1 MNTCNNISIEKN
13 NISSEIN
20 NNFSILIQPIH
31 TINMTNTEDKE
42 QTNNLLKK
50 LCEKTVPGL
59 LNSIQKNIQKVIYS
73 YHNLDSIINFNKYG
87 DFKVLDIELYED
99 SDQKEYID
107 VIVSYKDDNLKDEI
121 YVRWEEEF
129 NNLENL
135 ENSDNVKQYDEK
147 EISNQEKQN
156 IIKNIV
162 IKFIKKFM
170 EGRIFTSLNEVYSY
184 LKFNSFNRDNKI
196 IKRKLN
202 IIPMKI
208 HDIII
213 RQQKTNLLELNDLLD
228 LRLRYN
234 DISELD
240 KYLSKIFKRKRNV
253 IEIHRFRNNFTV
265 YEYNWD
271 EVGSL
276 EVYMHEWIKN
286 YKN

>member
-1 MNTCNNISIEKN
+1 
-13 NISSEIN
+13 
-20 NNFSILIQPIH
+20 
-31 TINMTNTEDKE
+31 
-42 QTNNLLKK
+42 
-50 LCEKTVPGL
+50 
-59 LNSIQKNIQKVIYS
+59 
-73 YHNLDSIINFNKYG
+73 
-87 DFKVLDIELYED
+87 
-99 SDQKEYID
+99 

-121 YVRWEEEF
+121 YIRWEEEF

-135 ENSDNVKQYDEK
+135 ANSDNAKQYDEK

-162 IKFIKKFM
+162 LKFIKKFM

-184 LKFNSFNRDNKI
+184 LKFNSFNRDNRI

-213 RQQKTNLLELNDLLD
+213 KKQKTNLLELNDLLD

-240 KYLSKIFKRKRNV
+240 KYLSQIFKRKRNV

-265 YEYNWD
+265 HEYSWD

-276 EVYMHEWIKN
+276 EVYMYEWIKN